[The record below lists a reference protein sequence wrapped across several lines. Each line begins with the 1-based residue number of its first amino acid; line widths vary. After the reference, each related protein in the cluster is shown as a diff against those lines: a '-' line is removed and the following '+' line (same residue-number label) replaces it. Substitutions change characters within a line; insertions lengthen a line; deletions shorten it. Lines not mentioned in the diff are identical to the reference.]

1 MIYLTSATQVNLL
14 LFVVG
19 RYRLLIELSILVSC
33 GHQASHYFFSRTIL
47 DPKLYKAVECIDETN
62 FESHLCDKHEIAYMG
77 DGVSEEVQGT
87 FYLSTD
93 ENGEPVD

>member
-1 MIYLTSATQVNLL
+1 
-14 LFVVG
+14 
-19 RYRLLIELSILVSC
+19 
-33 GHQASHYFFSRTIL
+33 L

-62 FESHLCDKHEIAYMG
+62 FKSHLCDKHEIAYMG
-77 DGVSEEVQGT
+77 DGVSEKVEGT